1 MNKKSVP
8 SQVFRGI
15 TLYEH
20 VMKVKFRKVYA
31 SDKCQQGDKNC
42 FRYNKICYFDPSKE
56 DDGSRKIC
64 RHIIY
69 IYMSHNMRFPLMW
82 YVTSKALDQ
91 PSQVT
96 LIFCDCYA
104 TD

>member
-20 VMKVKFRKVYA
+20 VMKVKFLKVYS

-42 FRYNKICYFDPSKE
+42 FRYNKIRYFDPSKE
-56 DDGSRKIC
+56 DYGSRKIC

-69 IYMSHNMRFPLMW
+69 ELRSDKRDLLGIKVKSEII
-82 YVTSKALDQ
+82 TEKES
-91 PSQVT
+91 PSCCEQ
-96 LIFCDCYA
+96 LQKI
-104 TD
+104 